1 MIRHKQITKLN
12 PGFVEKKLQEFFNE
26 DNISEDIT
34 TNTTQPES
42 KIVEAHFIAKE
53 NMVFAG
59 KEIIKQGFKDCFI
72 ISLKNDGT
80 YFKAGETIAQVGGS
94 SDKILKKERVIL
106 NLLQRLSGIATTT
119 NTLAKKLKQHNIQL
133 LDTRKT
139 TPGLREFEK
148 FAVNVGGGTN
158 HRLSLKDAVMIKDN
172 HLIGNPNLKEVV
184 ENAAKQNP
192 DKDIEVEVD
201 TREQLNEALETKA
214 TSILLDNFSPKIL
227 PETIQYIR
235 SHKNGSSI
243 YIELSG
249 GINSSNLDQYCIKGV
264 NGISMGALTHN
275 IKSKDI
281 SLDLK

>member
-12 PGFVEKKLQEFFNE
+12 PKLVEKKLQEFFDE

-34 TNTTQPES
+34 TNTMLQE
-42 KIVEAHFIAKE
+42 KKAVEAHFIAKE
-53 NMVFAG
+53 DMVFAG
-59 KEIIKQGFKDCFI
+59 KEIINQGFKECFI
-72 ISLKNDGT
+72 ISLKNDGFH
-80 YFKAGETIAQVGGS
+80 FKAGETIAEVSGPTEV
-94 SDKILKKERVIL
+94 ILKKERVIL

-119 NTLAKKLKQHNIQL
+119 NKLVKNLEKHNIQL

-148 FAVNVGGGTN
+148 FAVSVGGGIN
-158 HRLSLKDAVMIKDN
+158 HRFSLKEAVMIKDN
-172 HLIGNPNLKEVV
+172 HLIGSPNLKDAVD
-184 ENAAKQNP
+184 NAAKKNP
-192 DKDIEVEVD
+192 GKDIQVEVD
-201 TREQLNEALETKA
+201 TKTQLEEALDTQA
-214 TSILLDNFSPKIL
+214 TSLLLDNFSPETL
-227 PETIQYIR
+227 SETIKYIR
-235 SHKNGSSI
+235 AHKNGKNI

-249 GINSSNLDQYCIKGV
+249 GINPENINEYCIKGV

>member
-1 MIRHKQITKLN
+1 MIRHKQITKLK
-12 PGFVEKKLQEFFNE
+12 PEFVEKKLQEFFNE

-34 TNTTQPES
+34 TNTTQQEN
-42 KIVEAHFIAKE
+42 KTVEAHFIAKE
-53 NMVFAG
+53 DMVFAG

-72 ISLKNDGT
+72 ISIKNDGT
-80 YFKAGETIAQVGGS
+80 YFKEGETIASVGGS
-94 SDKILKKERVIL
+94 ADKILKKERVIL

-158 HRLSLKDAVMIKDN
+158 HRFSLKEAIMIKDN

-214 TSILLDNFSPKIL
+214 TSILLDNFSPEVL
-227 PETIQYIR
+227 SETIQYIR

-249 GINSSNLDQYCIKGV
+249 GINSTNLDQYCIKGV
-264 NGISMGALTHN
+264 DGISMGALTHN

>member
-1 MIRHKQITKLN
+1 MIRHKQISKLN
-12 PGFVEKKLQEFFNE
+12 PKFVEKKLHEFFNE

-34 TNTTQPES
+34 TNTTQQAG
-42 KIVEAHFIAKE
+42 KTVEAHFIAKE
-53 NMVFAG
+53 DMVFAG
-59 KEIIKQGFKDCFI
+59 KEIINQGFNDCFI
-72 ISLKNDGT
+72 ISIKNDGT
-80 YFKAGETIAQVGGS
+80 HCKAGETIAEVGGPT
-94 SDKILKKERVIL
+94 DVILKKERVIL

-119 NTLAKKLKQHNIQL
+119 NTLAKKLKQYNIQL

-148 FAVNVGGGTN
+148 FAVSVGGGTN
-158 HRLSLKDAVMIKDN
+158 HRFSLKDAVMIKDN
-172 HLIGNPNLKEVV
+172 HLIGNPSLKDAV
-184 ENAAKQNP
+184 NKASSQNP
-192 DKDIEVEVD
+192 GKDIEVEVD
-201 TREQLNEALETKA
+201 TKEQLEEALETKA

-227 PETIQYIR
+227 PKTIKHIR
-235 SHKNGSSI
+235 SHKNGENI

-249 GINSSNLDQYCIKGV
+249 GINADNIDQYCIKGV